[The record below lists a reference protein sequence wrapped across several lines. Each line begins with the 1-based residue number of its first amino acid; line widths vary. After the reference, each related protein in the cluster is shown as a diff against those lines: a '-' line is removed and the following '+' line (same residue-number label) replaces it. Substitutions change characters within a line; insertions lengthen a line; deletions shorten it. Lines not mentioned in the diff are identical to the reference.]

1 MIDHKHIG
9 RVLPSYEV
17 EVEKGRLRFF
27 AKAIGETNPIFID
40 EQAARAAGHPSL
52 PIPPT
57 FLFTL
62 EREHSHRFDY
72 LQMLGADL
80 HQVLHGE
87 QSFVYHKVIHA
98 GDTVIFEPR
107 IADIYDKKGGA
118 LEFIALETVA
128 KDKQGAP
135 VAELRSLIVL
145 RHGEGS
151 RNA

>member
-1 MIDHKHIG
+1 MIDRKHIG
-9 RVLPSYEV
+9 RILPSYGV
-17 EVEKGRLRFF
+17 EVEKGRVRFF
-27 AKAIGETNPIFID
+27 AKAIGETNPIFTD
-40 EQAARAAGHPSL
+40 EQAARVAGHPSL

-72 LQMLGADL
+72 LEMLGADL

-87 QSFVYHKVIHA
+87 QSFVYHKVVHA
-98 GDTVIFEPR
+98 GDTVTFEPR
-107 IADIYDKKGGA
+107 IADIYDKKGGV
-118 LEFIALETVA
+118 LEFVALETAV
-128 KDKQGAP
+128 KDKHGAP

-145 RHGEGS
+145 RHGERS

>member
-1 MIDHKHIG
+1 MIDRKHIG
-9 RVLPSYEV
+9 RVLPSYDV
-17 EVEKGRLRFF
+17 EVEKGRLKFF
-27 AKAIGETNPIFID
+27 AKAIGETNPIFTD

-80 HQVLHGE
+80 HKVLHGE
-87 QSFVYHKVIHA
+87 QSFVYHKVVHA
-98 GDTVIFEPR
+98 GDVVTFEPR

-118 LEFIALETVA
+118 LEFIALETAV
-128 KDKQGAP
+128 KDAHGAP

-145 RHGEGS
+145 RHAEGNH
-151 RNA
+151 NA

>member
-1 MIDHKHIG
+1 MIDRKHIG

-17 EVEKGRLRFF
+17 EVEKGRLKFF

-87 QSFVYHKVIHA
+87 QSFAYHKVVHA
-98 GDTVIFEPR
+98 GDTVTFEPR

-118 LEFIALETVA
+118 LEFIALETAV
-128 KDKQGAP
+128 KDKHGAP

-145 RHGEGS
+145 RHAEGS

>member
-1 MIDHKHIG
+1 MIDRKHIG

-27 AKAIGETNPIFID
+27 AKAIGETNPVFTD

-52 PIPPT
+52 PAPPT
-57 FLFTL
+57 FLFSL

-72 LQMLGADL
+72 LQMLGVDL
-80 HQVLHGE
+80 HHVLHGE
-87 QSFVYHKVIHA
+87 QSFVYHKPVCA
-98 GDTVIFEPR
+98 GETITFEPR
-107 IADIYDKKGGA
+107 IADIYEKKGGA
-118 LEFIALETVA
+118 LEFIALETAV
-128 KDKQGAP
+128 KDKHGAP

-145 RHGEGS
+145 RHGEGG